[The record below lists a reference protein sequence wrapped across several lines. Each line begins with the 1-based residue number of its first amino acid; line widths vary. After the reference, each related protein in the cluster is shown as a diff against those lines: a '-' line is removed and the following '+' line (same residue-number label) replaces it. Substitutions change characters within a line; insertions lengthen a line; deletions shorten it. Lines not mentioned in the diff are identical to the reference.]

1 VTPTTKM
8 AKPNV
13 EFNAS
18 TKSTPASR
26 YNPRQ
31 N

>member
-1 VTPTTKM
+1 M